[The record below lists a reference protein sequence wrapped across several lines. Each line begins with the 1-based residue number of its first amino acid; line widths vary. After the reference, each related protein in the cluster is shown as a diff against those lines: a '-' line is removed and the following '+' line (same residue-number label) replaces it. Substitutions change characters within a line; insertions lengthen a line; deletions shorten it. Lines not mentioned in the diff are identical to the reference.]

1 MEQLS
6 TNTYHTKYGKI
17 TLLKNEVYIGNEFR
31 LNRYWEEDT
40 LIKLK
45 QYIPSDRNILEIG
58 AHCGTSSVV
67 YSSYISENHKL
78 FAYEPQN
85 VMYQLLVQNITQN
98 NLQDKII
105 PFNNGVFCYKGAGN
119 MNNIDLD
126 GGGGNVQRRY
136 NEERH
141 IGCNFGGIGLG
152 KEGEPITLTTIDE
165 MGHDNIGFI
174 HCDAQGSENFI
185 FSSGKETIKKNRPV
199 ILYENNAKYSK
210 FLYDNVCL
218 NYPSYVEESKFDL
231 TEYCM
236 TELKYS
242 RCYDRFNG
250 SIDTLLIP

>member
-1 MEQLS
+1 MELS
-6 TNTYHTKYGKI
+6 TNTYNTKYGKI
-17 TLLKNEVYIGNEFR
+17 TLLKNEAYIGGTFR
-31 LNRYWEEDT
+31 MNGYWEEDN
-40 LIKLK
+40 LVKLK
-45 QYIPSDRNILEIG
+45 PYIPSDRNILEIG

-67 YSSYISENHKL
+67 YSSYIGNTNKL

-85 VMYQLLVQNITQN
+85 VMYQLLVQNIRQN
-98 NLQDKII
+98 NLEEKII
-105 PFNNGVFCYKGAGN
+105 PFNNGVFCYQGSGN

-136 NEERH
+136 NEERN

-152 KEGEPITLTTIDE
+152 KEGEPIALTTIDD

-199 ILYENNAKYSK
+199 ILYENNAKYCEL
-210 FLYDNVCL
+210 LYNNVCL

-242 RCYDRFNG
+242 RCYERFNG
-250 SIDTLLIP
+250 SIDTLLLP